1 VRALRKPTELVE
13 DVFSLCISRVA
24 DATLKARLQAA
35 APDIKTATARFNELA
50 ASGEVYELTPTS
62 GVGAVTTDEMVAVYV
77 GRMAKKGQPGRPVY
91 DRLMSLPTHG
101 QCPLCAQRVVS
112 TLDHHLPKKKFPA
125 LVVTPTNLVAACADC
140 NKAKLEHHATTA
152 AEQTLHP
159 YFDNIEVQERWLHA
173 VVEEMDPP
181 SLRFLVK
188 PLQIWSPELAA
199 RAKNHFEVFGLDK
212 LYSAHAAQDLVQMRH
227 QLKNIFGRGGGPEVR
242 DHLNEIAAS
251 RLAARVNSWQSAMY
265 EALRTNAWFCDGGFE
280 KIPFDE
286 GRPLLAAPV
295 ATASDAPIRPAGNPT
310 DTEPAVSAAGGSVA
324 DPPKAANP
332 LKAANPPKAA
342 AAEPS
347 E

>member
-1 VRALRKPTELVE
+1 MRALRKPTDLVE

-24 DATLKARLQAA
+24 DSTLKARLQAA
-35 APDIKTATARFNELA
+35 ASDIKTITARFDVAA
-50 ASGEVYELTPTS
+50 ASGELYKLTPTQ
-62 GVGAVTTDEMVAVYV
+62 GVGAVTTEEMIAVYV

-91 DRLMSLPTHG
+91 DRLMSIPTHG

-140 NKAKLEHHATTA
+140 NKAKLEHYATTA

-159 YFDNIEVQERWLHA
+159 YFDNIEGQERWLHA
-173 VVEEMDPP
+173 LVEEMDPP

-188 PLQIWSPELAA
+188 PLQIWSPEFAA

-212 LYSAHAAQDLVQMRH
+212 LYAAHAAQDLVQVRH
-227 QLKNIFGRGGGPEVR
+227 QLKSTFDRGGGHEVR

-280 KIPFDE
+280 KIPSE
-286 GRPLLAAPV
+286 ERRPLLAAPV
-295 ATASDAPIRPAGNPT
+295 TTVPDAPIEPAGSPT
-310 DTEPAVSAAGGSVA
+310 GTNPAVSAAGNSLV
-324 DPPKAANP
+324 
-332 LKAANPPKAA
+332 
-342 AAEPS
+342 
-347 E
+347 